1 MGSIVVGVDGSQ
13 NSIAALR
20 WAAEQAARTGSDVR
34 AVAVW
39 DFPYGALSAGPLGAA
54 SPPPQVDLQDATEEM
69 LDESLRAAAL
79 PDDVTVNR
87 VVRQGAPATVLL
99 DEAKK
104 GADLIV
110 VGARGRGGF
119 VGLLIGSVATQVVNH
134 ATIPT
139 VVVRAPEE

>member
-20 WAAEQAARTGSDVR
+20 WAAEHAQRTGSDIR

-39 DFPYGALSAGPLGAA
+39 EFPYLMATGPLGMAA
-54 SPPPQVDLQDATEEM
+54 PPELDLQGATEEM
-69 LDESLRAAAL
+69 LDQALRDAAL
-79 PDDVTVNR
+79 PDTVTVNR
-87 VVRQGAPATVLL
+87 VVREGAPATVLL

-104 GADLIV
+104 DADLIV
-110 VGARGRGGF
+110 VGARGHGGF
-119 VGLLIGSVATQVVNH
+119 VGLLVGSVATQVVNH

-139 VVVRAPEE
+139 VVVRAPEEE